1 MLCKKLACILSLT
14 AAFAFVA
21 CDDESSPTFTN
32 GGDDETQLS
41 SDSKDNDKSSE
52 SKGNEKSSD
61 SKGDE
66 VSSSS
71 IGGKIDIDINDLKCD
86 EEGATKTE
94 TYMGQEMPFVCEKG
108 YWVLDEDSYEEM
120 MSCDE
125 EGARDTL
132 EVMGMKVINVCVDG
146 EWEVDSAA
154 TSKCDKEGDEM
165 EIDMGGIV
173 MKATCIDGT
182 WVPDEEAMDD
192 QFKCTEAEE
201 GTTKE
206 IFGMPMVCKDGEW
219 EFDMGDIDI
228 DWGADT
234 LVTED

>member
-71 IGGKIDIDINDLKCD
+71 IGGKIDIDINDLTCD
-86 EEGATKTE
+86 VYGPGNALCLR
-94 TYMGQEMPFVCEKG
+94 GRQLGP
-108 YWVLDEDSYEEM
+108 
-120 MSCDE
+120 
-125 EGARDTL
+125 R
-132 EVMGMKVINVCVDG
+132 
-146 EWEVDSAA
+146 
-154 TSKCDKEGDEM
+154 
-165 EIDMGGIV
+165 
-173 MKATCIDGT
+173 
-182 WVPDEEAMDD
+182 
-192 QFKCTEAEE
+192 
-201 GTTKE
+201 
-206 IFGMPMVCKDGEW
+206 
-219 EFDMGDIDI
+219 
-228 DWGADT
+228 
-234 LVTED
+234 

>member
-21 CDDESSPTFTN
+21 CDDESSPTFTK

-52 SKGNEKSSD
+52 SKGAESTD
-61 SKGDE
+61 SNGDE

-94 TYMGQEMPFVCEKG
+94 TYMGQEMPFVCEAG

-173 MKATCIDGT
+173 MKATCVDGT

-228 DWGADT
+228 GWGVDT

>member
-94 TYMGQEMPFVCEKG
+94 TYMGQEMPFVCERRTRYCRSDG
-108 YWVLDEDSYEEM
+108 HECHQCLRGWRVGSRF
-120 MSCDE
+120 C
-125 EGARDTL
+125 RDIQ
-132 EVMGMKVINVCVDG
+132 VR
-146 EWEVDSAA
+146 
-154 TSKCDKEGDEM
+154 
-165 EIDMGGIV
+165 
-173 MKATCIDGT
+173 
-182 WVPDEEAMDD
+182 
-192 QFKCTEAEE
+192 
-201 GTTKE
+201 
-206 IFGMPMVCKDGEW
+206 
-219 EFDMGDIDI
+219 
-228 DWGADT
+228 
-234 LVTED
+234 